1 MALNFPNSPTLNQV
15 YTDTTSGFSYQW
27 NGTVWIS
34 FSPSSSGQIKIL
46 DDFSA
51 SFNNSTQT
59 FALATSGVS
68 IIPPTPQSLIINL
81 GGVIQDPTD
90 DYSVTG
96 SNIIFSTAPTSGL
109 SFSGI

>member
-15 YTDTTSGFSYQW
+15 YTDSTSGFSYQW

-59 FALATSGVS
+59 FALTSGSVS
-68 IIPPTPQSLIINL
+68 ITPPRLMMSDCGVGGIIETPLVASAKVCVELLKEAEKSSSILI
-81 GGVIQDPTD
+81 
-90 DYSVTG
+90 
-96 SNIIFSTAPTSGL
+96 
-109 SFSGI
+109 